1 MVNSSWMSRFV
12 AICWPICG
20 FPHTQVLHVAPLSSV
35 REIKPLI
42 EAIWLQ
48 CPQLLYPK
56 ILSFEEGVLDL
67 LSSHISVR
75 DLLDYN
81 DSEILVE
88 VVVLCPEML
97 IDTD

>member
-20 FPHTQVLHVAPLSSV
+20 FPPTQVFHVAPLSSV
-35 REIKPLI
+35 REIKPVI

-56 ILSFEEGVLDL
+56 ILSFEEGMSDL
-67 LSSHISVR
+67 LSSHILVR

-81 DSEILVE
+81 DSEVLIE